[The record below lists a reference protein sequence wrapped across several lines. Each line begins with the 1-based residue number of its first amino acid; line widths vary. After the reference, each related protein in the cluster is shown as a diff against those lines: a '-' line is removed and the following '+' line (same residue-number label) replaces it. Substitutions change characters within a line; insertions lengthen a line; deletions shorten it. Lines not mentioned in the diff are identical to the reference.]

1 MPGEEEIRG
10 AGFEPSKRVSQR
22 ITPDL
27 HNGFTERP
35 TQRGPFSFF
44 VAKIETQAHK
54 PAAGRAARVF
64 VLLAC
69 ASIKLC
75 LRVARRKQTNTMST
89 NMKALRKMQP
99 ARGLSME
106 PAQVPV
112 IGPADVLVR
121 VKAASICGTDLHIYG
136 WDRWSQGRIK
146 PPVTLGHE
154 FCGVIERIGDEVAAL
169 ALKPGDFVSAEM
181 HVNCGHCH
189 QCRVGEAHICPNVKI
204 IGIDQDGA
212 FADFVR
218 IPAANIIKLDPGIPE
233 HYGAI
238 LDPLGNAVHTVLAGA
253 IAGQS
258 VLVTGCG
265 PIGLMSIVVAKACG
279 SSAVF
284 ATETNEHRRAM
295 ARRMGADVVINPVA
309 EDAVKKILGETDG
322 TGVDVLLEMSGNPT
336 AIQQGFKAL
345 RAGGR
350 ASLLGIPTESVP
362 LDLVNDVIFKGATVQ
377 GIYGRR
383 MYGTWVQM
391 TALLKAGRL
400 NLDPL
405 FDERISLEKFEDAF
419 RKLQSGLAGKILLY
433 PNGLQH

>member
-1 MPGEEEIRG
+1 M
-10 AGFEPSKRVSQR
+10 AG
-22 ITPDL
+22 T
-27 HNGFTERP
+27 
-35 TQRGPFSFF
+35 
-44 VAKIETQAHK
+44 
-54 PAAGRAARVF
+54 
-64 VLLAC
+64 
-69 ASIKLC
+69 
-75 LRVARRKQTNTMST
+75 
-89 NMKALRKMQP
+89 MKALRKTQA
-99 ARGLSME
+99 ARGLTIE
-106 PAQVPV
+106 AVAVPT

-154 FCGVIERIGDEVAAL
+154 FCGVVERAGEEVAAVK
-169 ALKPGDFVSAEM
+169 AGDFVSAEM

-189 QCRVGEAHICPNVKI
+189 QCRLGEAHICQNLRI

-212 FADFVR
+212 FAEFVR
-218 IPAANIIKLDPGIPE
+218 IPASNIVKLDPGIPE
-233 HYGAI
+233 QYGAI

-253 IAGQS
+253 IAGQT

-265 PIGLMSIVVAKACG
+265 PIGLMAIAVAKACG
-279 SSAVF
+279 SSTVF
-284 ATETNEHRRAM
+284 ATETNEQRRAM
-295 ARRMGADVVINPVA
+295 AKKMGADVVLNPAA
-309 EDAVKKILGETDG
+309 EDAVKKILGETGG

-350 ASLLGIPTESVP
+350 ASLLGIPTETVP

-400 NLDPL
+400 NLEPL
-405 FDERISLEKFEDAF
+405 FGERAALEKFEDAF
-419 RKLQSGLAGKILLY
+419 AMLQGGLAGKILLY
-433 PNGLQH
+433 PEGVK